1 MSRKVIKKIMT
12 VMITMVLMTGLAACG
27 GVQEPNLR

>member
-12 VMITMVLMTGLAACG
+12 VMITMVMMTGLAACG
-27 GVQEPNLR
+27 GGYRSNA